1 MKLYAMDHIIM
12 KKRKKA
18 INDKTVNEHQIV
30 NKNIF
35 SIKFAV
41 ETGRDLQEILLLP
54 ALFPVIM
61 SCVLNKEKC
70 GKNTVKYD
78 KREHSA
84 FELDSQDPSRSFF
97 ILFKCNET
105 FKRVFYS

>member
-61 SCVLNKEKC
+61 SRVLNKKIPA
-70 GKNTVKYD
+70 KI
-78 KREHSA
+78 
-84 FELDSQDPSRSFF
+84 Q
-97 ILFKCNET
+97 
-105 FKRVFYS
+105 

>member
-1 MKLYAMDHIIM
+1 M
-12 KKRKKA
+12 
-18 INDKTVNEHQIV
+18 

-41 ETGRDLQEILLLP
+41 EAGRDLQEILLLP

-61 SCVLNKEKC
+61 SRVLNKEKY

-84 FELDSQDPSRSFF
+84 FELDSQDPSRSLF
-97 ILFKCNET
+97 ILFKCNEN
-105 FKRVFYS
+105 FKRVFLQLKSYKNQLLENSTYSMS

>member
-1 MKLYAMDHIIM
+1 M
-12 KKRKKA
+12 
-18 INDKTVNEHQIV
+18 

-61 SCVLNKEKC
+61 SRVLNKKKY
-70 GKNTVKYD
+70 GKNSVKYD

-84 FELDSQDPSRSFF
+84 FELDSQDPSRSLF

-105 FKRVFYS
+105 FERVFYS